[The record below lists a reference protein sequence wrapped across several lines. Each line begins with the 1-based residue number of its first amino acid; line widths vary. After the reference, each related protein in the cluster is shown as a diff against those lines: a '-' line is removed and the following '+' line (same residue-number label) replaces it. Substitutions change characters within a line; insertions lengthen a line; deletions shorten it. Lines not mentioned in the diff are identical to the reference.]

1 MMIIHVMDV
10 SMTSELLR
18 ISLYIGAISG
28 EGKGD
33 TLKLLSIH
41 FE

>member
-28 EGKGD
+28 VLRKTGEKG
-33 TLKLLSIH
+33 TPLSY
-41 FE
+41 